1 MEAGKVSPTVTNRH
15 QPSPTATRSH
25 DCNRDWPSGG
35 LSLENE
41 IRLAKPALLY
51 ADSVTLISPVA
62 TLLQAAADVGASE
75 DSQWRWRVNS
85 ALRSIRAPPKHSR
98 ITTNSGGSVARLVKR
113 SAKWRRFAS

>member
-1 MEAGKVSPTVTNRH
+1 MRVYQFRHIRADDQCNQAESGSRREAIRVGSRESVTNRH

-62 TLLQAAADVGASE
+62 TLLQ
-75 DSQWRWRVNS
+75 
-85 ALRSIRAPPKHSR
+85 PPQ
-98 ITTNSGGSVARLVKR
+98 T
-113 SAKWRRFAS
+113 